1 MKKLFLFIVMLF
13 GVLSVQSLADAMC
26 GSNGEY
32 NPNDGKCWPVQQSQ
46 KKVDLYGAIALDS
59 QPLDATSVRVYSW
72 VNERTLEGAKYG
84 ALKGCG
90 VETCKIAAKFKNEC
104 AAVAVNED
112 FIGKKDGD
120 SGVYSD
126 TGKNFSQAEKN
137 ALNYCEKESGKTCI
151 IVRSACTG

>member
-1 MKKLFLFIVMLF
+1 MKELFLFIVMLF

-72 VNERTLEGAKYG
+72 VNERTLEGAKRG
-84 ALKGCG
+84 ALNGCG
-90 VETCKIAAKFKNEC
+90 LETCKIALSFKNGC
-104 AAVAVNED
+104 GAVAVNED
-112 FIGKKDGD
+112 FIKKKDEN
-120 SGVYSD
+120 SVYND
-126 TGKNFSQAEKN
+126 IGKNFSQAEKN
-137 ALNYCEKESGKTCI
+137 ALNYCEKKSGKICI
-151 IVRSACTG
+151 IIRSACTG